1 MRRPKCEFLHELLSC
16 SCRREL
22 GFLAHLF
29 PSAFSGDQPLAD
41 HKFPFPEQW
50 RCLICSLCSRHCCH
64 LLLAVSPCRLWKA
77 QLACALPA
85 YAPSGVGA
93 ASHGT
98 HVSLP
103 RLQLPSL
110 AAVAVIS
117 LGGALSPHLMPSWQ
131 VDEASPLRGP
141 RPVWGPDEV
150 QHAAEEVRAHGAA
163 LEPEPSH
170 LQVPGDQHAAA
181 FSG

>member
-1 MRRPKCEFLHELLSC
+1 MSDLLFVLTPLLS
-16 SCRREL
+16 
-22 GFLAHLF
+22 
-29 PSAFSGDQPLAD
+29 SAAGSEPLQAMESSACLR
-41 HKFPFPEQW
+41 PACVRTQ
-50 RCLICSLCSRHCCH
+50 RCGC
-64 LLLAVSPCRLWKA
+64 
-77 QLACALPA
+77 
-85 YAPSGVGA
+85 VGA

-117 LGGALSPHLMPSWQ
+117 PGDALSPHLMPSWQ